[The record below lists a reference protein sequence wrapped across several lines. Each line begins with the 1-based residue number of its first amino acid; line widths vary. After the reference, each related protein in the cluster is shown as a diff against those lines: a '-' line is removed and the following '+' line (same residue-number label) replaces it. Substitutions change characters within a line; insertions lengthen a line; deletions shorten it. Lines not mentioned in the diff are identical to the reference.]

1 MSLSLKEND
10 HQDLSSR
17 LKLKFLPMKITIL
30 EDVGLWHQLGNLPAP
45 LRGSEGETDES
56 DFGNVGWAPGR
67 SVSLSEEMG
76 ST

>member
-1 MSLSLKEND
+1 
-10 HQDLSSR
+10 
-17 LKLKFLPMKITIL
+17 MKMTIL

-56 DFGNVGWAPGR
+56 DFGNVGWALGR
-67 SVSLSEEMG
+67 AVSLSEEMG